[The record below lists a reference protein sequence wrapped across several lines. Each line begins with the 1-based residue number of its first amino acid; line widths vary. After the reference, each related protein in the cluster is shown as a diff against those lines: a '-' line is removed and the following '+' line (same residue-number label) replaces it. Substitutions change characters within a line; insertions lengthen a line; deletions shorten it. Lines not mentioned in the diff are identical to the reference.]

1 MSPMA
6 ALVVMMAAKMKEII
20 SREMEGMSSFVR
32 IRNDANTI
40 DQSNRCW
47 GCLLLMAV
55 VCRLLHRRRRR

>member
-6 ALVVMMAAKMKEII
+6 ALVAMMATKMKEMI

-32 IRNDANTI
+32 IRNANTI

>member
-6 ALVVMMAAKMKEII
+6 ALVVMMATKIMI

-32 IRNDANTI
+32 IRYANTI

-47 GCLLLMAV
+47 ECLLLMAV